1 MSSARANR
9 NRFSGDPFQILGVP
23 RGADTREIRAAYRR
37 LAKQHHP
44 DVNKAPNAAEQMA
57 RINWAYGIA
66 MEHARHEGPRTY
78 RGASHASAERGATR
92 VRWYVRQRP
101 PPAGGKLVAVTR
113 HVRLRGLRGE
123 NANVEALVVVENQ
136 GSGPLEGE
144 VKAVPSWVIVSPKQ
158 YTLDPQDSQMF
169 RVSAPNHYCADGPVE
184 ATLIFESNGGD
195 DRIAVEL
202 PPARDVL
209 LSLEPSAV
217 DLGEVVPGQ
226 VLQLRL
232 RLTYRGRG
240 LPRMQLQSDTPWLEV
255 SAISFPRRTQ
265 YFRLTVRAP
274 EAAGPHEGLLRG
286 SGGSAKVEAAVRLT
300 VAEPAAPPH
309 H

>member
-9 NRFSGDPFQILGVP
+9 SRFSGDPFQILGIV

-44 DVNKAPNAAEQMA
+44 DVNQDANAAEQMA
-57 RINWAYGIA
+57 RINWAYTIA

-78 RGASHASAERGATR
+78 RGATHSSPERGATR

-144 VKAVPSWVIVSPKQ
+144 VKAAPSWVIVSPKQ

-169 RVSAPNHYCADGPVE
+169 RVSAPNHYCAESPVE
-184 ATLIFESNGGD
+184 ATLVFESNGGD
-195 DRIAVEL
+195 ERVKVEL

-209 LSLEPSAV
+209 LSLEPSTV
-217 DLGEVVPGQ
+217 DLGEVAPGQ
-226 VLQLRL
+226 ALQVRL
-232 RLTYRGRG
+232 RLSYRGRG
-240 LPRMQLQSDTPWLEV
+240 LPRMQLQSETPWLEV
-255 SAISFPRRTQ
+255 APVSFPRRTQ
-265 YFRLTVRAP
+265 YYRLSVQAP
-274 EAAGPHEGLLRG
+274 LELGPHEGVLHG
-286 SGGSAKVEAAVRLT
+286 NAGSAKVEAPVRLT
-300 VAEPAAPPH
+300 VVEPAAG
-309 H
+309 

>member
-9 NRFSGDPFQILGVP
+9 SRFSGDPFQILGVT

-44 DVNKAPNAAEQMA
+44 DVNKDANAAEQMA

-78 RGASHASAERGATR
+78 RGATHAAGDRGATR
-92 VRWYVRQRP
+92 VRWYVRHRP

-158 YTLDPQDSQMF
+158 YSLDPADSQMF

-195 DRIAVEL
+195 ERIKVEL

-217 DLGEVVPGQ
+217 ELGEVEPGQ

-232 RLTYRGRG
+232 RLSYRGRG
-240 LPRMQLQSDTPWLEV
+240 LPRMQLQSETPWIEV
-255 SAISFPRRTQ
+255 APISFPRRTQ
-265 YFRLTVRAP
+265 YFRLTVNAP
-274 EAAGPHEGLLRG
+274 RTAGPHEGVLRG
-286 SGGSAKVEAAVRLT
+286 SAGSAKIETPVRLN
-300 VAEPAAPPH
+300 VAAPAASEP
-309 H
+309 

>member
-9 NRFSGDPFQILGVP
+9 PRFSGDPFQILGVP

-44 DVNKAPNAAEQMA
+44 DVNQATNAAEQMA
-57 RINWAYGIA
+57 RINWAYTIA

-78 RGASHASAERGATR
+78 RGATHSTGERGATR
-92 VRWYVRQRP
+92 VRWYVRHRP

-169 RVSAPNHYCADGPVE
+169 RVSAPNHYCAEGPVE

-195 DRIAVEL
+195 ERVKVEL
-202 PPARDVL
+202 PPAGDVL
-209 LSLEPSAV
+209 LSLEPATL
-217 DLGEVVPGQ
+217 DLGEVTPGQ
-226 VLQLRL
+226 ALQMRL
-232 RLTYRGRG
+232 RLSYRG
-240 LPRMQLQSDTPWLEV
+240 Q
-255 SAISFPRRTQ
+255 
-265 YFRLTVRAP
+265 
-274 EAAGPHEGLLRG
+274 
-286 SGGSAKVEAAVRLT
+286 
-300 VAEPAAPPH
+300 
-309 H
+309 